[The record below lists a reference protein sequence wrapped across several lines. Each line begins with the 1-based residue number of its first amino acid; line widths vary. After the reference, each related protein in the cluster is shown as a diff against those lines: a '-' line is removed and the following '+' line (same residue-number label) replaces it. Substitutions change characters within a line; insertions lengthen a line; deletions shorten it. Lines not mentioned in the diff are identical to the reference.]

1 MTDTPPIANDDIA
14 APMDDG
20 AASPDHVQ
28 PFMLEASQLRGRIV
42 RLPQVAQDIIGAHG
56 YPEAIGRILT
66 EALCLTTLL
75 AGMLKFDGVF
85 TLQIKG
91 DAVLRTLVCDLTN
104 DGILRGY
111 AGFDSDALAAN
122 PEADF
127 RTLVGG
133 GYLAFT
139 VDQADTPDR
148 YQGIVAL
155 DGETLTECVRA
166 YFEQSEQI
174 RTAFV
179 THVGHNDKNEWMG
192 GSIMLQQLARTG
204 GVTRHAPSDTHEDEW
219 RRAMVLMQ
227 TVAPEEMLDE
237 SLPLNT
243 LLYRLFH
250 EEGIRVFAPL
260 DIRKGCRCS
269 AEKIR
274 PVLDNLSVEER
285 RDIAKDGV
293 ILVTCEFCNTSY
305 TFPAETE

>member
-1 MTDTPPIANDDIA
+1 
-14 APMDDG
+14 
-20 AASPDHVQ
+20 
-28 PFMLEASQLRGRIV
+28 
-42 RLPQVAQDIIGAHG
+42 
-56 YPEAIGRILT
+56 
-66 EALCLTTLL
+66 
-75 AGMLKFDGVF
+75 

-91 DAVLRTLVCDLTN
+91 DAILRTLVCDLTN

-111 AGFDSDALAAN
+111 AGFDAVALAAQ
-122 PEADF
+122 PDPDF
-127 RTLVGG
+127 KTLVGG

-139 VDQADTPDR
+139 VDQANTPDR

-155 DGETLTECVRA
+155 DGETLTECVRL

-179 THVGHNDKNEWMG
+179 THVGQNDKGEWTG
-192 GSIMLQQLARTG
+192 GSIMLQQIAREG
-204 GVTRHAPSDTHEDEW
+204 GILEHAPSDTHEDEW

-227 TVAPEEMLDE
+227 TITADE
-237 SLPLNT
+237 AMNGALPLNT

-250 EEGIRVFAPL
+250 EEGIRVFPPL

-269 AEKIR
+269 AEKIKG
-274 PVLDNLSVEER
+274 VLDSLDAEER
-285 RDIAKDGV
+285 KDIAKDGV